1 MLFST
6 KNRKTVFRKIDVTF
20 DLVGVVRAGKR
31 CGQLQCC
38 VSRWCCFDKID
49 FEGKGIR
56 LIIFQTFLTQQ
67 TYYIVKVSIV
77 KIAVVTLPC

>member
-1 MLFST
+1 MFSFMSVYSNLYNVE
-6 KNRKTVFRKIDVTF
+6 KYSYNVKSKPNR
-20 DLVGVVRAGKR
+20 
-31 CGQLQCC
+31 
-38 VSRWCCFDKID
+38 
-49 FEGKGIR
+49 FEGKGLR